1 MTIDTVLDGGL
12 AALAIAVGC
21 WIIVARDSFAAAV
34 GFVAYGLLLTLVW
47 VRLDAID
54 VALMEGAIGSGLTG
68 ALLLRASSRLRRTEA
83 AVAAERPP
91 FILRAVAA
99 FLSAIVAAMLA
110 VAVLYLP
117 DPAPTLAL
125 DAKANAGATGM
136 GNAVTNVLMA
146 FRGMDTMLEKV
157 VLLVALAGVWSL
169 TRDSLWG
176 GRPGPL
182 YRADP
187 KAPLTFLAQVLPPI
201 GIVTGIYMLWV
212 GADAPGGAFQG
223 GTIIAAMW
231 LLVMMAGL
239 TDAPPVSN
247 RRMRLALIA
256 GPLLFLIVGFGG
268 LWLGSAFLAY
278 PVAYA
283 KPLILVI
290 EFAMTLTVAVTL
302 GLLIAGPPER
312 EPTS

>member
-1 MTIDTVLDGGL
+1 MTIDAFLDAAL
-12 AALAIAVGC
+12 AALALAVAC
-21 WIIVARDSFAAAV
+21 WIILARNSFAAAV

-68 ALLLRASSRLRRTEA
+68 ALLLRASSRLRSSENP
-83 AVAAERPP
+83 AAESSGIRP
-91 FILRAVAA
+91 AA
-99 FLSAIVAAMLA
+99 AALSAAIAGLLA

-117 DPAPTLAL
+117 DPAPTLAPK
-125 DAKANAGATGM
+125 AAANAGATGM

-146 FRGMDTMLEKV
+146 FRAMDTMLEKA

-169 TRDSLWG
+169 ARDRLWG
-176 GRPGPL
+176 GRPGPR
-182 YRADP
+182 YQTKPGD
-187 KAPLTFLAQVLPPI
+187 PLTFLAQMLPPF
-201 GIVTGIYMLWV
+201 GIVAGIYMLWV

-223 GTIIAAMW
+223 GAIIAAMW
-231 LLVMMAGL
+231 LLVMIAGL
-239 TDAPPVSN
+239 ADAPPISN
-247 RRMRLALIA
+247 RRMRLALIS
-256 GPLLFLIVGFGG
+256 GPLLFLIVGLGG
-268 LWLGSAFLAY
+268 LWLGDAFLAY
-278 PVAYA
+278 PIAYA

-312 EPTS
+312 DPTP